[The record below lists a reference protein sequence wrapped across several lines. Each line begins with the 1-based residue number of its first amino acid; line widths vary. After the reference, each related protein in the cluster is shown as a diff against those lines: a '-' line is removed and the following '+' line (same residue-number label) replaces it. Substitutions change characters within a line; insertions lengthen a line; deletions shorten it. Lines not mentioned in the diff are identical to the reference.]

1 MANSQEDSL
10 DIDLLNAE
18 RADVFRSLHQED
30 YPKLY
35 KGSSISSG
43 YEVVSVMKDKNKRGK
58 DNRWDLRKTQSTEI
72 NEIMLALNVPQSKT
86 QKFSMCAEVLLFAIS
101 IDDKMKLRNAWF
113 CKDKLC
119 PVCQW
124 RRSLKMGYYNRQII
138 KQIDFAGVEGKY
150 VFLTLTVKNC
160 RGEDLK
166 STIQMLL
173 KGFDRMFRR
182 AVFKKYVLGFI
193 RSLEVTYNEQTR
205 EFHPHLHVLILMKK
219 DYWSFKNV
227 AGKRKL
233 EPHLSHSDFVDIW
246 QQSCKLDYKPNV
258 DIRSVKRRKGRGQTL
273 EQAVLEV
280 SKYAFKPI
288 DIKNLSYYDK
298 RYVISSL
305 ILD

>member
-1 MANSQEDSL
+1 
-10 DIDLLNAE
+10 
-18 RADVFRSLHQED
+18 
-30 YPKLY
+30 
-35 KGSSISSG
+35 
-43 YEVVSVMKDKNKRGK
+43 
-58 DNRWDLRKTQSTEI
+58 
-72 NEIMLALNVPQSKT
+72 
-86 QKFSMCAEVLLFAIS
+86 
-101 IDDKMKLRNAWF
+101 
-113 CKDKLC
+113 
-119 PVCQW
+119 
-124 RRSLKMGYYNRQII
+124 
-138 KQIDFAGVEGKY
+138 
-150 VFLTLTVKNC
+150 
-160 RGEDLK
+160 
-166 STIQMLL
+166 MLL

-182 AVFKKYVLGFI
+182 AVLRNTFLGLFVLLRLLI
-193 RSLEVTYNEQTR
+193 TSKL

-258 DIRSVKRRKGRGQTL
+258 DIRSVKRRNGRGQTL

-305 ILD
+305 IVGLNRVRQVGYGGIFKDILKKIE